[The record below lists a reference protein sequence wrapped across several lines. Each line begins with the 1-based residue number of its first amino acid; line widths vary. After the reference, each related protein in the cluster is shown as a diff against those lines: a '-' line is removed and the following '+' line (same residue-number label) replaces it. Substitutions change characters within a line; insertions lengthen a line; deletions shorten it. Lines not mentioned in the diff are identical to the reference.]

1 MGNVKRKIGLFGSVA
16 FGSRALLILSPTDR
30 MVEHEDDFLAAL
42 RREEHRRGPVLL
54 REQAESIAAHAR
66 AGRRGKQRGEKG
78 GRIAA
83 STLELRESGGRGGE
97 EATGSTLNPSRI
109 SIQCSQRQS
118 RSRRS
123 SASNLVR
130 LEPSFLPLL
139 SPTSRKYPLSDFV
152 VSTSSLFAWTV
163 KKRKKK
169 KKKKIDGRRTF

>member
-78 GRIAA
+78 GTDSCIYSRVEGI
-83 STLELRESGGRGGE
+83 GRARG
-97 EATGSTLNPSRI
+97 
-109 SIQCSQRQS
+109 
-118 RSRRS
+118 RRS
-123 SASNLVR
+123 DRLHVESLADQHPVFATPVAIAPLLRFEPRSPRTVLPPPPLPHISKISSLRFRRVNLVSVR
-130 LEPSFLPLL
+130 MDGE
-139 SPTSRKYPLSDFV
+139 
-152 VSTSSLFAWTV
+152 
-163 KKRKKK
+163 KKK
-169 KKKKIDGRRTF
+169 EEKKKIDGRRTF